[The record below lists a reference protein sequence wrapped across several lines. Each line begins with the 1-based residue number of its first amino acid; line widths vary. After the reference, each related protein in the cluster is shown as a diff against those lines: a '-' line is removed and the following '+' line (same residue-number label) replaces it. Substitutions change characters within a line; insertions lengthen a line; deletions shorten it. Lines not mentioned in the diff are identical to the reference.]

1 MDPNEKEPPTRKE
14 GRHPSQPSLAR
25 GAQGPRV
32 PAIPAT
38 PATPAIRSTPSIR
51 GHAAT
56 VPAVDRESDAGS
68 ASGPAPEAAGFDGGG
83 SPGLLGAS
91 PPVSTRA
98 PLLFVC
104 TDCWR
109 TFSDG
114 SRATCG
120 CEKPRPPQG
129 WAAMPHLFRGRYLFV
144 ELLGRGGM
152 GAVFRAYDQAANES
166 PWVAVKVVQQSRP
179 EIATTLK
186 EMFRKEV
193 AAAQMLAQH
202 KQFFVQV
209 LGHDGVDPAY
219 LVLEHVPW
227 QTLEQLLSSLPGSVD
242 WLPPTQVAR
251 IGVAILRGVA
261 KMHFHR
267 IVHRDL
273 TPANIFIHRLPEGE
287 GYEVKITDLG
297 LWAFDHVQGESES
310 MTLAGK
316 KPQIEGTPLYM
327 SPEQSVGEPVGAASD
342 IHTLGS
348 VLWEM
353 ATGEVPYPAR
363 ADLPSHVAV
372 ERRVES
378 LKILPKRPSGMPE
391 GLFNVLARALVF
403 DPKKRWPNATEMR
416 RALEAFVNH
425 YNQQR
430 QRDLEVSWK
439 SIDKMSAHVSG
450 LREKLLPMRGLLERL
465 GHLGAVL
472 REVRDHREDAEPDAL
487 KAIADNSRR
496 QLEEIR
502 GELNALAAWLE
513 FVAGQTGRTSLPSPS
528 PRKEKGAD
536 RQVRIIAPARE
547 AVAPQEDDAGKGQP
561 WIERSPWVTLAVAGG
576 VVIAVLLGYLLGRSP
591 EDTKAPAA
599 QVTGAP
605 EAPPVAPVAQQQQ
618 QQPQKSPEE
627 AAPPPPPADPA
638 PAHADD
644 AAPKPVAA
652 PTPTPAASKPA
663 SGTAK
668 TASPPATATAK
679 PSSAASSSGRDLIR
693 KNPYE

>member
-1 MDPNEKEPPTRKE
+1 MPPI
-14 GRHPSQPSLAR
+14 SQR
-25 GAQGPRV
+25 
-32 PAIPAT
+32 AT
-38 PATPAIRSTPSIR
+38 I
-51 GHAAT
+51 
-56 VPAVDRESDAGS
+56 
-68 ASGPAPEAAGFDGGG
+68 
-83 SPGLLGAS
+83 
-91 PPVSTRA
+91 
-98 PLLFVC
+98 LFVC

-114 SRATCG
+114 SRATCA
-120 CEKPRPPQG
+120 CEKPRPAQG

-152 GAVFRAYDQAANES
+152 GAVFRAYDQAAHES
-166 PWVAVKVVQQSRP
+166 PWVAVKVVQQARA
-179 EIATTLK
+179 ELAATLK

-227 QTLEQLLSSLPGSVD
+227 QTLEQLLASLPGTVD

-251 IGVAILRGVA
+251 IGSAVLRGVA

-316 KPQIEGTPLYM
+316 KPTIDGTPSYM
-327 SPEQSVGEPVGAASD
+327 SPEQSTGEPVGAASD

-353 ATGEVPYPAR
+353 ATGEVPFPAR
-363 ADLPSHVAV
+363 ADIPSHEAV
-372 ERRVES
+372 EKRVDIM
-378 LKILPKRPSGMPE
+378 KTLPKRPSGMPE
-391 GLFNVLARALVF
+391 GLFNVLIKAIAF

-439 SIDKMSAHVSG
+439 SIDKMSEHVSG

-487 KAIADNSRR
+487 RVITENSKR

-513 FVAGQTGRTSLPSPS
+513 FVAGQTGRTSLRTPQTRDEKEAARAAAGGRIAAARAA
-528 PRKEKGAD
+528 PRDED
-536 RQVRIIAPARE
+536 VSLAPLER
-547 AVAPQEDDAGKGQP
+547 QP
-561 WIERSPWVTLAVAGG
+561 WLERSPWVTLAVAGG
-576 VVIAVLLGYLLGRSP
+576 VVVAVLLGYLLGRSP
-591 EDTKAPAA
+591 EELPAPAA
-599 QVTGAP
+599 QLTAAP
-605 EAPPVAPVAQQQQ
+605 EAVKPAPIAQQQAQEQQQ
-618 QQPQKSPEE
+618 QQPPQQQQQPEPAAPTAPPPAKAAPTSPNDATPKFVAVTPAPKP
-627 AAPPPPPADPA
+627 AAPPKTA
-638 PAHADD
+638 
-644 AAPKPVAA
+644 K
-652 PTPTPAASKPA
+652 TT

-668 TASPPATATAK
+668 TASSPTSTAPPKSTSPTAG
-679 PSSAASSSGRDLIR
+679 GRDLIR

>member
-1 MDPNEKEPPTRKE
+1 
-14 GRHPSQPSLAR
+14 
-25 GAQGPRV
+25 V
-32 PAIPAT
+32 PALD
-38 PATPAIRSTPSIR
+38 RDSESTPPGLGGS
-51 GHAAT
+51 
-56 VPAVDRESDAGS
+56 VPA
-68 ASGPAPEAAGFDGGG
+68 
-83 SPGLLGAS
+83 
-91 PPVSTRA
+91 PPISQRA
-98 PLLFVC
+98 TILFVC

-114 SRATCG
+114 SRATCE
-120 CEKPRPPQG
+120 CEKPRPGQG

-152 GAVFRAYDQAANES
+152 GAVFRAYDQAAHES
-166 PWVAVKVVQQSRP
+166 PWVAVKVVQQARP
-179 EIATTLK
+179 ELAFTLK
-186 EMFRKEV
+186 EMFRNEV

-219 LVLEHVPW
+219 LVLEHVSW
-227 QTLEQLLSSLPGSVD
+227 QTLEQLLSSLPGTVD
-242 WLPPTQVAR
+242 WLPPMQVAR
-251 IGVAILRGVA
+251 IGSAVLRGVA

-287 GYEVKITDLG
+287 GYDVKITDLG

-316 KPQIEGTPLYM
+316 KPTIDGTPSYM
-327 SPEQSVGEPVGAASD
+327 SPEQSTGEPVGAASD

-353 ATGEVPYPAR
+353 ATGEVPFPAR
-363 ADLPSHVAV
+363 ADIPSHEAV
-372 ERRVES
+372 EKRVHIM
-378 LKILPKRPSGMPE
+378 KTLPKRPSGMPE
-391 GLFNVLARALVF
+391 GLYNVLIKALAF

-439 SIDKMSAHVSG
+439 NIDKMSEHVSG

-487 KAIADNSRR
+487 RVIAENSKR

-513 FVAGQTGRTSLPSPS
+513 FVAGQTGRTSLRTPQT
-528 PRKEKGAD
+528 REEKERAANGGRGVARALPARREED
-536 RQVRIIAPARE
+536 PTSGLAPAER
-547 AVAPQEDDAGKGQP
+547 QP
-561 WIERSPWVTLAVAGG
+561 WLERSPWVTLAVAGG

-591 EDTKAPAA
+591 DESPAPAA
-599 QVTGAP
+599 QLTASP
-605 EAPPVAPVAQQQQ
+605 EAAPAPVQPAPIAQQQPEQQQ
-618 QQPQKSPEE
+618 QQPQQQQQQEPQAK
-627 AAPPPPPADPA
+627 AAPPPAKAA
-638 PAHADD
+638 PTSPNDATPKFVPVTPTPKPTAASKTAKTTSGTGKTASTPTST
-644 AAPKPVAA
+644 AAPKP
-652 PTPTPAASKPA
+652 TGTT
-663 SGTAK
+663 SG
-668 TASPPATATAK
+668 
-679 PSSAASSSGRDLIR
+679 GRDLIR

>member
-1 MDPNEKEPPTRKE
+1 M
-14 GRHPSQPSLAR
+14 PSLNR
-25 GAQGPRV
+25 DSET
-32 PAIPAT
+32 T
-38 PATPAIRSTPSIR
+38 PP
-51 GHAAT
+51 GL
-56 VPAVDRESDAGS
+56 
-68 ASGPAPEAAGFDGGG
+68 GG
-83 SPGLLGAS
+83 SVAM
-91 PPVSTRA
+91 PPVSQRA

-109 TFSDG
+109 TFGDG
-114 SRATCG
+114 SRATCE
-120 CEKPRPPQG
+120 CEKPRPAQG

-152 GAVFRAYDQAANES
+152 GAVFKAYDQAANES
-166 PWVAVKVVQQSRP
+166 PWVAVKVVQQARAELAS
-179 EIATTLK
+179 TLK

-227 QTLEQLLSSLPGSVD
+227 QTLEQLLASLPGTVD

-251 IGVAILRGVA
+251 IGSAVLRGVA

-287 GYEVKITDLG
+287 GYDVKITDLG
-297 LWAFDHVQGESES
+297 LWAFDHVQGESEA

-316 KPQIEGTPLYM
+316 IPTIDGTPAYM
-327 SPEQSVGEPVGAASD
+327 SPEQSTGEPVGAASD

-348 VLWEM
+348 VLWQM
-353 ATGEVPYPAR
+353 ATGEVPFPAR
-363 ADLPSHVAV
+363 ADIPSHEAV
-372 ERRVES
+372 EKRVHT
-378 LKILPKRPSGMPE
+378 LNVILKRPSGMPE
-391 GLFNVLARALVF
+391 GLYNVLARALAF

-439 SIDKMSAHVSG
+439 SIDKMSENVSG

-487 KAIADNSRR
+487 KAIAENSKR

-502 GELNALAAWLE
+502 GELNALAMWLE
-513 FVAGQTGRTSLPSPS
+513 FVAGQTGRTSLDSQKTREP
-528 PRKEKGAD
+528 KAA
-536 RQVRIIAPARE
+536 VRPARLAA
-547 AVAPQEDDAGKGQP
+547 AVPIRDEDPPSGLSP
-561 WIERSPWVTLAVAGG
+561 HERHSWIERSPWVTLAVAGG

-591 EDTKAPAA
+591 NE
-599 QVTGAP
+599 Q
-605 EAPPVAPVAQQQQ
+605 VAPIAHV
-618 QQPQKSPEE
+618 
-627 AAPPPPPADPA
+627 PA
-638 PAHADD
+638 
-644 AAPKPVAA
+644 
-652 PTPTPAASKPA
+652 
-663 SGTAK
+663 
-668 TASPPATATAK
+668 
-679 PSSAASSSGRDLIR
+679 
-693 KNPYE
+693 